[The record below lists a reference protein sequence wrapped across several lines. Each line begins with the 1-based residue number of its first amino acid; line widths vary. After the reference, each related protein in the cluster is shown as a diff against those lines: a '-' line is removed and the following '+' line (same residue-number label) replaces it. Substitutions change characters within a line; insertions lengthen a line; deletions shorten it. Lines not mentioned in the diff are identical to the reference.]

1 MDSKTITRPL
11 ITFVKRLRQDCSVD
25 QVILFGSSA
34 NGSRQTDSDVDVIVV
49 SKDFR
54 RLNEDRRLDLLYK
67 HSLFLK
73 PEIHPWGVTPEEL
86 SAASRLTTLGHAR
99 DHGRPLL

>member
-1 MDSKTITRPL
+1 MDSKTITRPI
-11 ITFVKRLRQDCSVD
+11 ITFVKRLQRDCVVD

-34 NGSRQTDSDVDVIVV
+34 NGLRQPESDLDVIVV

-67 HSLFLK
+67 HSRFLK

-86 SAASRLTTLGHAR
+86 QAASRLTKLGHAR
-99 DHGRPLL
+99 DYGRPLL